1 MNKMTK
7 VAKIGIVATI
17 TTATDILGYL
27 LYLRIRV
34 PTLISEHIWQNLL
47 PQRNSQ
53 GRMFFSKRLSEAN
66 LLRLEMENQNKNKIL
81 FSKIQACHIGT
92 KEEVFLKSLLY
103 VRRQARYFYMHI
115 SFNFLN
121 KSTVWFLPV
130 PHYTM
135 KTFGF

>member
-53 GRMFFSKRLSEAN
+53 CRMFFSKQLSEAN

-103 VRRQARYFYMHI
+103 VRRQARYFYLHI

>member
-53 GRMFFSKRLSEAN
+53 CRMFFSKRLSEAN

>member
-53 GRMFFSKRLSEAN
+53 CRMFFSKRLSEAN

-103 VRRQARYFYMHI
+103 VRRQARYFYLHI